1 MNNIK
6 IYCVTDKE
14 VPFLDNLTYEIGW
27 VGKTEAPKNY
37 IECNKKDNIFFKE
50 KYYSE
55 LTFHYWY
62 WKNLQDLN
70 AKEDWIGFCQKR
82 RFWANNR
89 TNNIKNHD
97 ISSSNLFLS
106 EAPLSWK
113 NYDSI
118 ICDPIDLT
126 NVNMIKIFKRG
137 FKSIIRDPLILFD
150 KNRHT
155 IKLHFDMHHGF
166 GNLTKAADLLEKEDR
181 ADFIE
186 YINVS
191 TSFHPHIM
199 FIAKPNIVNLWFSAL
214 FPWLNRCEKLF
225 GFENLKGYDTQ
236 RLYAYLAERYLSFW
250 FKKHTKSLS
259 YPWIFFDTL
268 SNKLNEK

>member
-14 VPFLDNLTYEIGW
+14 VSFLDNLTYEIGW
-27 VGKTEAPKNY
+27 VGRTETPKNY

-70 AKEDWIGFCQKR
+70 VNKDWVGFCQKR
-82 RFWANNR
+82 RFWANTR
-89 TNNIKNHD
+89 TNNIKSHD
-97 ISSSNLFLS
+97 ISSGNFFLNK
-106 EAPLSWK
+106 APLSWK

-118 ICDPIDLT
+118 ICDPIDLS
-126 NVNMIKIFKRG
+126 NVNIIKIFKRG
-137 FKSIIRDPLILFD
+137 FRSVIHDPLILFD
-150 KNRHT
+150 KNRRT

-166 GNLTKAADLLEKEDR
+166 DNLIKAANLLEKEDR
-181 ADFIE
+181 SDFIE

-199 FIAKPNIVNLWFSAL
+199 FIAKPNIANLWFSAL

-225 GFENLKGYDTQ
+225 GFENLSGYDTQ

-268 SNKLNEK
+268 SNNLNEK

>member
-37 IECNKKDNIFFKE
+37 IKCNKKDNIFFKE

-118 ICDPIDLT
+118 ICDPIDLS
-126 NVNMIKIFKRG
+126 NVNIIKIFKRG
-137 FKSIIRDPLILFD
+137 FRSVIHDPLILFD
-150 KNRHT
+150 KNRRT

-166 GNLTKAADLLEKEDR
+166 DNLIKAANLLEKEDR
-181 ADFIE
+181 SDFIE

-199 FIAKPNIVNLWFSAL
+199 FIAKPKIVNLWFSAL
-214 FPWLNRCEKLF
+214 FPWLSRCEKLF
-225 GFENLKGYDTQ
+225 GFKNLNGYDTQ

-259 YPWIFFDTL
+259 HPWIFFDTL
-268 SNKLNEK
+268 TNNINEK

>member
-1 MNNIK
+1 MSNIK

-14 VPFLDNLTYEIGW
+14 VSFLDNLTYEIGW
-27 VGKTEAPKNY
+27 VGRTETPKNY

-70 AKEDWIGFCQKR
+70 VNKDWVGFCQKR
-82 RFWANNR
+82 RFWAN
-89 TNNIKNHD
+89 TKTKNIKSHD
-97 ISSSNLFLS
+97 ISSGNFFLNK
-106 EAPLSWK
+106 APLSWK

-118 ICDPIDLT
+118 ICDPIDLN
-126 NVNMIKIFKRG
+126 NVNIIKIFKRG
-137 FKSIIRDPLILFD
+137 FRSVIRDPLILFN
-150 KNRHT
+150 KNRRT

-166 GNLTKAADLLEKEDR
+166 DNLIKAANLLEKEDR
-181 ADFIE
+181 SDFIE

-199 FIAKPNIVNLWFSAL
+199 FIAKPKIVNLWFSAL
-214 FPWLNRCEKLF
+214 FPWLSRCEKLF
-225 GFENLKGYDTQ
+225 GFKNLNGYDTQ

-259 YPWIFFDTL
+259 HPWIFFDTL
-268 SNKLNEK
+268 TNNINEK